1 MMYVMAIFFWHYDK
15 EKTHVAEAKDTRDRS
30 KEEVSIHQVLGS
42 GTGEL
47 NAVEANDRSFAALLM
62 LAKARSQPTSTANI
76 SKLSSPV
83 YRARRGDHTTR

>member
-47 NAVEANDRSFAALLM
+47 NAV
-62 LAKARSQPTSTANI
+62 
-76 SKLSSPV
+76 
-83 YRARRGDHTTR
+83 